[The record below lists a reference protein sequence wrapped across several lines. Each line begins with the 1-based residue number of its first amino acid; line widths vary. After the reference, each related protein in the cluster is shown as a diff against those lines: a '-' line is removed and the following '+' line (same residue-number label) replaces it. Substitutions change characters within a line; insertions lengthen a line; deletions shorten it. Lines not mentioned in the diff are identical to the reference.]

1 MSEKTQVRQPAR
13 DAARRIYR
21 PRRTGLAEYQAPQKV
36 RKDWRNFAQDQPGTS
51 FVTQTE
57 AVGSAR
63 VRARNFP
70 FSSPPTN
77 PLTGQN
83 IPKIT
88 HNPIPMLI
96 LH

>member
-57 AVGSAR
+57 ALASPSVR
-63 VRARNFP
+63 VRHFPLFKPPQNALSGRNV
-70 FSSPPTN
+70 
-77 PLTGQN
+77 
-83 IPKIT
+83 PKT
-88 HNPIPMLI
+88 AHNPFPML
-96 LH
+96 LLR